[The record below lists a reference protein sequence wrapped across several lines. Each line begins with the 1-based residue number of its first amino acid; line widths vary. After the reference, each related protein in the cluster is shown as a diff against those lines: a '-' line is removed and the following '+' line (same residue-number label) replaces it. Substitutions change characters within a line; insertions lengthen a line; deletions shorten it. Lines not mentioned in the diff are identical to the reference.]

1 VAAGLG
7 RSAPITA
14 LLLSQIRLKYLKMLN
29 SLDKY
34 PKHHDDAENTFYFC
48 YFAVGLSVG
57 PK

>member
-1 VAAGLG
+1 VAAGSG

-14 LLLSQIRLKYLKMLN
+14 LLLSSTRLKYLKMQN
-29 SLDKY
+29 SLNKY
-34 PKHHDDAENTFYFC
+34 PKHHDDAENNFYFC